1 VKPTSIDDIRTAL
14 GARLLGEPGAEPA
27 VVTGAAT
34 NSRELKAGELFFALV
49 AKRDGHE
56 FVGDAFAAGASAAV
70 VSRPIGLPPGKC
82 ALLVNDTLRAL
93 GDLAFWYRRRMPA
106 VVIGVT
112 GSNGK
117 TTTKELL
124 ACVLSVAGPT
134 VKNPGNFNNCIG
146 VPRTIFQIEPGD
158 LFAVVEM
165 GTSAPGEI
173 HRLAQIAEPAI
184 GVITNIAPT
193 HLEGLG
199 NIKGVALEKS
209 ALIESLPAG
218 GVAVLN
224 ADDFWSRNIADR
236 TSARVV
242 TYSIENASEVQA
254 QAITHSAGGIRFTAA
269 GHEFFLPVLGEHNLY
284 NALAAIA
291 VGHVLGVD
299 LALMA
304 ASLTAFKLPPMR
316 MQRIAVG
323 DATVINDAYNANLE
337 SMRAA
342 LREFA
347 RLIVP
352 GRKVLVCGDMLEL
365 GEQAEEMHRALGR
378 RIATYRFDLLVAV
391 GQQAQN
397 LGRGAAAGGMP
408 QDRILHCT
416 TAESAAQI
424 VKGMVRSGD
433 TILLKGSRRMALEG
447 IIDHLRAGSSGQAVP
462 ICADA
467 EHPYHTCRA
476 IALH

>member
-1 VKPTSIDDIRTAL
+1 MKPTSIDDIRTAL
-14 GARLLGEPGAEPA
+14 GGRLLGEPDAGT
-27 VVTGAAT
+27 VQMTGVAT
-34 NSRELKAGELFFALV
+34 NSKELKPGDLFFALV

-56 FVGDAFAAGASAAV
+56 FVGDAFAAGAAAAV
-70 VSRPIGLPPGKC
+70 VSRPTDLPPGRC
-82 ALLVNDTLRAL
+82 AVLVGDTLRAL
-93 GDLAFWYRRRMPA
+93 GNLALWYHRRMPA
-106 VVIGVT
+106 VIVGVT

-124 ACVLSVAGPT
+124 ACALSAAGPV
-134 VKNPGNFNNCIG
+134 VKSPSNFNNCIG
-146 VPRTIFQIEPGD
+146 VPHTIFQIEPGD

-173 HRLAQIAEPAI
+173 HRLAEIAEPAV

-224 ADDFWSRNIADR
+224 ADDFWSRNVADR
-236 TSARVV
+236 TTARIV
-242 TYSIENASEVQA
+242 TYSIENAADVQA
-254 QAITHSAGGIRFTAA
+254 QAIVHSAGGIRFSAL
-269 GHEFFLPVLGEHNLY
+269 GREFFIPVLGEHNLY
-284 NALAAIA
+284 NALAAVA
-291 VGHVLGVD
+291 VAHVLELD
-299 LALMA
+299 LELVA

-316 MQRIAVG
+316 MQRVMLGGVTI
-323 DATVINDAYNANLE
+323 INDAYNANLE

-365 GEQAEEMHRALGR
+365 GEQSEEMHRALGR

-391 GQQAQN
+391 GEQAQN

-408 QDRILHCT
+408 QDHIVYCAT
-416 TAESAAQI
+416 TDDAAQV
-424 VKGMVRSGD
+424 VKGALRDGD
-433 TILLKGSRRMALEG
+433 TVLLKASRRMALES
-447 IIDHLRAGSSGQAVP
+447 IIDHLQGDPGRAIP

-476 IALH
+476 VALH